1 MRFFFLTKKQ
11 KKKAIAYLVGIARV
25 IHRNNVQLFQQD
37 YESYEFCLEALCEL
51 SYLVGGIPGMNAVR
65 YLDWKKVLTMPKEYI
80 DWKNI

>member
-1 MRFFFLTKKQ
+1 MRFFLLTKKQ

-51 SYLVGGIPGMNAVR
+51 SHLVGGIPGMIVVR
-65 YLDWKKVLTMPKEYI
+65 DFGLKEGA
-80 DWKNI
+80 DND

>member
-11 KKKAIAYLVGIARV
+11 KEKAIAYLVGIARV

-51 SYLVGGIPGMNAVR
+51 SYLVGGIPGMKVVR
-65 YLDWKKVLTMPKEYI
+65 DFGLEEGAD
-80 DWKNI
+80 NG

>member
-11 KKKAIAYLVGIARV
+11 QKQYLAYLVGLTRV

-51 SYLVGGIPGMNAVR
+51 SCLVGGIPGMNAVR
-65 YLDWKKVLTMPKEYI
+65 YFGLGEGADNEP
-80 DWKNI
+80 

>member
-37 YESYEFCLEALCEL
+37 YKSYEFCIKALCEL
-51 SYLVGGIPGMNAVR
+51 SYLVGGIPGMNVVR
-65 YLDWKKVLTMPKEYI
+65 DFGLEEGAGNEP
-80 DWKNI
+80 

>member
-25 IHRNNVQLFQQD
+25 IHRNNVQLFQQN

-51 SYLVGGIPGMNAVR
+51 SYLVGGIPAMQTVKHFGLEEGADNE
-65 YLDWKKVLTMPKEYI
+65 P
-80 DWKNI
+80 

>member
-37 YESYEFCLEALCEL
+37 YDRMSSALRRCVSCHISLVVFLE
-51 SYLVGGIPGMNAVR
+51 
-65 YLDWKKVLTMPKEYI
+65 
-80 DWKNI
+80 